1 VSTPA
6 GQELIKMSRAEII
19 KESQDQ
25 AKITVIE
32 DRLCIGTPLKDITV
46 EAHYQSNYLN
56 GFVANKLSTVQVIIG
71 MLLCFFIPI
80 NYLRLL

>member
-1 VSTPA
+1 VSTLA
-6 GQELIKMSRAEII
+6 GQELIEMSRAEII

-71 MLLCFFIPI
+71 MLLC
-80 NYLRLL
+80 